1 MATKTDSGFTIIET
15 MLFLGV
21 AGALTVAILA
31 GSGLAISQQRYRDS
45 VNSLKSLLQQQY
57 SETTNVV
64 NDRAGTEGCA
74 KAVVVSPPDVVV
86 TPQSR
91 GTSEC
96 TVMGRFIT
104 IDDTGKI
111 VKTTSVVGYH
121 TPGATD
127 EASDIAEIKTN
138 YKLGLSVLSQEEFAV
153 AWGAEVVKPQ
163 TTPAKPMPFS
173 MLILRSP
180 LSGSIM
186 TYTTEGV
193 ATDLLGMVNAANA
206 NKTVN
211 LCLNT
216 PTTAIAGGRMAVQI
230 MPYAT
235 NQGSIQVPTE
245 QMNVCD

>member
-1 MATKTDSGFTIIET
+1 MATKTDSGFTIIEA

-31 GSGLAISQQRYRDS
+31 GSGLAINQQRYRDS
-45 VNSLKSLLQQQY
+45 VNSLKSLLQEQY

-64 NDRAGTEGCA
+64 NDRIGTETCA
-74 KAVVVSPPDVVV
+74 EAVVVSPPDLVPA
-86 TPQSR
+86 PQQR

-104 IDDTGKI
+104 IDATGKV

-121 TPGATD
+121 APGSA
-127 EASDIAEIKTN
+127 EQASDIAEIQTN
-138 YKLGLSVLSQEEFAV
+138 YKLGLSLLSQEEVDV
-153 AWGAEVVKPQ
+153 AWGAEVVKPKSQ
-163 TTPAKPMPFS
+163 GGEPQSLS

-186 TYTTEGV
+186 TYTVDGI
-193 ATDLLGMVNAANA
+193 ATNIISMVKAENA

-211 LCLNT
+211 LCLNA
-216 PTTAIAGGRMAVQI
+216 PSTAIAGGRMAVQI

>member
-1 MATKTDSGFTIIET
+1 MATKIDSGFTIIES

-31 GSGLAISQQRYRDS
+31 GSGLAINQQRYRDS
-45 VNSLKSLLQQQY
+45 VNSLKSLLQEQY
-57 SETTNVV
+57 SEATNVV
-64 NDRAGTEGCA
+64 NDRAGTEACA
-74 KAVVVSPPDVVV
+74 NNAVIVSPPDAV
-86 TPQSR
+86 TSPQLR

-96 TVMGRFIT
+96 TIMGRFIT
-104 IDDTGKI
+104 IDSTGKL
-111 VKTTSVVGYH
+111 VNTSSVVGYH
-121 TPGATD
+121 TPGAA
-127 EASDIAEIKTN
+127 EATSDIAEIKTN
-138 YKLGLSVLSQEEFAV
+138 YKLGISSLSREEFDI

-163 TTPAKPMPFS
+163 TTTVMPFS

-193 ATDLLGMVNAANA
+193 TADLIGMVDAANV

-216 PTTAIAGGRMAVQI
+216 PATAIAGGRMAVQI

-235 NQGSIQVPTE
+235 NQGSIQVPPGE
-245 QMNVCD
+245 MNVCD

>member
-1 MATKTDSGFTIIET
+1 MATKTDSGFTIIES

-31 GSGLAISQQRYRDS
+31 GSGLAINQQRYRDS
-45 VNSLKSLLQQQY
+45 VNSLKSLLQEQY

-64 NDRAGTEGCA
+64 NDRIGSETCSD
-74 KAVVVSPPDVVV
+74 AVVVSPPDLVPA
-86 TPQSR
+86 PQKR

-96 TVMGRFIT
+96 TVMGRLLT
-104 IDDTGKI
+104 IDASGKI
-111 VKTTSVVGYH
+111 VKTSSVVGYH
-121 TPGATD
+121 EPDAD
-127 EASDIAEIKTN
+127 EAASDIAEIQTN
-138 YKLGLSVLSQEEFAV
+138 YKLGLSALSQEEFEV
-153 AWGAEVVKPQ
+153 AWGAVVVEPK
-163 TTPAKPMPFS
+163 TTKPMPIS

-186 TYTTEGV
+186 TYTVNGV
-193 ATDLLGMVNAANA
+193 ATELLSMVNAENA
-206 NKTVN
+206 NKTVD

-216 PTTAIAGGRMAVQI
+216 PATSVAGGRMAVQI

-245 QMNVCD
+245 QTNICD